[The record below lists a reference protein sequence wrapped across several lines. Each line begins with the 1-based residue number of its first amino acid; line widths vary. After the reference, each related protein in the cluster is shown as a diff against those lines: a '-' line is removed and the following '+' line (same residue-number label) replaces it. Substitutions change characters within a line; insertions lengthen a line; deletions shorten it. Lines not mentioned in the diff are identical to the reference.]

1 MVKGLMMMMMMM
13 QRQLRVHFAGNA
25 KEVTFRLAVISVY
38 LFFIAVCSVLF
49 KGTGRGITILI
60 FECSCPT
67 VCSMII
73 SPFFFKCRNFAGGL
87 LHVTC
92 EGRGG

>member
-1 MVKGLMMMMMMM
+1 MMMMMMM

-25 KEVTFRLAVISVY
+25 KEVTFRLAVILVY

-49 KGTGRGITILI
+49 KGAGRGITILI

-73 SPFFFKCRNFAGGL
+73 SPFFFLSAEILQLSYCMSLVREGG
-87 LHVTC
+87 
-92 EGRGG
+92 